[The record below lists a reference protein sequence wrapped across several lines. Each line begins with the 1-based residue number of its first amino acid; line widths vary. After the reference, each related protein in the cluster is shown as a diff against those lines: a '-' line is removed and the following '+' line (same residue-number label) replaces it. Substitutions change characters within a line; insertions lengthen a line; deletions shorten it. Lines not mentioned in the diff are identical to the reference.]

1 MTNNKL
7 QIIFNKGEKMFKT
20 IEQMKKRDERGFTL
34 IELLIVVA
42 IIGILAAI
50 AIPAYLG
57 AQEKARK
64 SNQIKAAESSKADL
78 QHWLN
83 SAMKGAVTGS
93 PGAALIEVDS
103 NWDGTVNSS
112 DMNNTTLF
120 GATDAATGVVAQYII
135 ARTGGAGMN
144 GVETSPWAGMGGNAA
159 GLVLF
164 VQGALTACPTPAAAA
179 GTSQVELSPASPT
192 TIAIRA
198 TDNGPGGGA
207 GPGAGAMLMC
217 TVVSSE

>member
-1 MTNNKL
+1 
-7 QIIFNKGEKMFKT
+7 MFKT
-20 IEQMKKRDERGFTL
+20 IQKMKMREERGFTL

-64 SNQIKAAESSKADL
+64 SNAVKAAESSKADL

-83 SAMKGAVTGS
+83 SALKGAVAGS
-93 PGAALIEVDS
+93 AGAGLIEVDS
-103 NWDGTVNSS
+103 DWNGTINAV
-112 DMNNTTLF
+112 DMTNALLF
-120 GATDAATGVVAQYII
+120 AVGANAATAVVTQYIL

-144 GVETSPWAGMGGNAA
+144 GIETSPWAGMGGNAPA
-159 GLVLF
+159 LALF
-164 VQGALTACPTPAAAA
+164 VQGALVACPNPAAAGPVA
-179 GTSQVELSPASPT
+179 QVQLSPATGT
-192 TIAIRA
+192 TISVQA
-198 TDNGPGGGA
+198 TDNGPGGSLPA
-207 GPGAGAMLMC
+207 NRAMLMC

>member
-1 MTNNKL
+1 
-7 QIIFNKGEKMFKT
+7 MFKT
-20 IEQMKKRDERGFTL
+20 IQKMKERNQRGFTL

-78 QHWLN
+78 QNWLN
-83 SAMKGAVTGS
+83 SALKGAVTGS
-93 PGAALIEVDS
+93 PGAALIEIDS
-103 NWDGTVNSS
+103 NWSGAVTSA
-112 DMNNTTLF
+112 DMTNTALF
-120 GATDAATGVVAQYII
+120 TAGVTSQYIT
-135 ARTGGAGMN
+135 ARTGGSGMN
-144 GVETSPWAGMGGNAA
+144 GVETSPWAGMGLNGG
-159 GLVLF
+159 GLALF
-164 VQGALTACPTPAAAA
+164 VAGALTACPTTPTAL
-179 GTSQVELSPASPT
+179 GTSQIDLSSATGS

-198 TDNGPGGGA
+198 TDNGPGGSG
-207 GPGAGAMLMC
+207 GTKNMLLC

>member
-1 MTNNKL
+1 MYQMFQTL
-7 QIIFNKGEKMFKT
+7 QNMKM
-20 IEQMKKRDERGFTL
+20 RNERGFTL

-64 SNQIKAAESSKADL
+64 SNAIKAAESAEPDL

-83 SAMKGAVTGS
+83 SALKGAVPGS
-93 PGAALIEVDS
+93 PGAALIEVDTDW
-103 NWDGTVNSS
+103 NGTVNAA
-112 DMNNTTLF
+112 DMTNAALY
-120 GATDAATGVVAQYII
+120 GAGPAANSVVTQYIL

-144 GVETSPWAGMGGNAA
+144 GVETSPWAGMGGAAA
-159 GLVLF
+159 GLPLF
-164 VQGALTACPTPAAAA
+164 GPGALVACPNPAAA
-179 GTSQVELSPASPT
+179 GPVPGQVELSPATGT

-198 TDNGPGGGA
+198 TDNGPGGSLPA
-207 GPGAGAMLMC
+207 SAAMLKC
-217 TVVSSE
+217 KVVSSE

>member
-1 MTNNKL
+1 
-7 QIIFNKGEKMFKT
+7 MFKV
-20 IEQMKKRDERGFTL
+20 IEEMKTRDERGFTL

-83 SAMKGAVTGS
+83 SALKGAVTGS

-103 NWDGTVNSS
+103 NWDGTVNAN
-112 DMNNTTLF
+112 DMNNTTLM
-120 GATDAATGVVAQYII
+120 GGTNAATGVVTQYIA

-144 GVETSPWAGMGGNAA
+144 GVETSPWAGMGGNAG
-159 GLVLF
+159 GLILF
-164 VQGALTACPTPAAAA
+164 IQGTLTACPNPAVPL
-179 GTSQVELSPASPT
+179 GTSQIDLSPATAT

-198 TDNGPGGGA
+198 TDNGPGGSG
-207 GPGAGAMLMC
+207 GPGAGSMLMC

>member
-1 MTNNKL
+1 
-7 QIIFNKGEKMFKT
+7 MFKT
-20 IEQMKKRDERGFTL
+20 IQKMKEREDRGFTL

-103 NWDGTVNSS
+103 NWDGTVNAT
-112 DMNNTTLF
+112 DMNNTDLF
-120 GATDAATGVVAQYII
+120 GGVDAATGVVTQYLV
-135 ARTGGAGMN
+135 ARVGGAGMN
-144 GVETSPWAGMGGNAA
+144 GIETSPWAGMGGNAA
-159 GLVLF
+159 GLELF
-164 VQGALTACPTPAAAA
+164 VLGALAACPNPVAPGA
-179 GTSQVELSPASPT
+179 TSQIELSPATAT
-192 TIAIRA
+192 TVSIRA
-198 TDNGPGGGA
+198 TDNGPGGSG
-207 GPGAGAMLMC
+207 GAGAGSMLMC

>member
-1 MTNNKL
+1 MTNNEL
-7 QIIFNKGEKMFKT
+7 QIIFKKGEKMFKT
-20 IEQMKKRDERGFTL
+20 IEQMKKRDKRGFTL

-83 SAMKGAVTGS
+83 SAMKGAVSGS
-93 PGAALIEVDS
+93 PGASLIEVDS
-103 NWDGTVNSS
+103 NWDGTVNTS
-112 DMNNTTLF
+112 DMNNTALF
-120 GATDAATGVVAQYII
+120 GGTDAATGVVTTYID
-135 ARTGGAGMN
+135 ARTGGSGMN
-144 GVETSPWAGMGGNAA
+144 GIETSPWAGMGGNAA
-159 GLVLF
+159 GLILF
-164 VQGALTACPTPAAAA
+164 VQGALGACPTTATAAL
-179 GTSQVELSPASPT
+179 TSQVELSPASPT

-198 TDNGPGGGA
+198 TDNGPGGSG
-207 GPGAGAMLMC
+207 GPGAGSMLMC

>member
-1 MTNNKL
+1 
-7 QIIFNKGEKMFKT
+7 MFKT
-20 IEQMKKRDERGFTL
+20 IQKMKMREERGFTL

-83 SAMKGAVTGS
+83 SALKGAIPGS
-93 PGAALIEVDS
+93 PGALLIEVDTDW
-103 NWDGTVNSS
+103 NGTVNAA
-112 DMNNTTLF
+112 DMNNAALF
-120 GATDAATGVVAQYII
+120 GVGANAATSVATQYIT
-135 ARTGGAGMN
+135 ARTGGLGMN
-144 GVETSPWAGMGGNAA
+144 GAETSPWAGMGGNPG
-159 GLVLF
+159 GLPLF
-164 VQGALTACPTPAAAA
+164 VIGALVSCPNPAAPGA
-179 GTSQVELSPASPT
+179 TSQVELSPASAT

-198 TDNGPGGGA
+198 TDNGPGGAGGA
-207 GPGAGAMLMC
+207 LNMLMC

>member
-1 MTNNKL
+1 
-7 QIIFNKGEKMFKT
+7 MFKA
-20 IEQMKKRDERGFTL
+20 MHNLKERKGFTL

-64 SNQIKAAESSKADL
+64 SNIIKAAESSKSDL

-83 SAMKGAVTGS
+83 SALKGAVANS
-93 PGAALIEVDS
+93 AGAALVEVDS
-103 NWDGTVNSS
+103 DWNGTVNIG
-112 DMNNTTLF
+112 DMNNTVLF
-120 GATDAATGVVAQYII
+120 AAGIGASNAVIAAYVNGRVLS
-135 ARTGGAGMN
+135 GLGMN
-144 GVETSPWAGMGGNAA
+144 GRETSPWAGMGANAA
-159 GLVLF
+159 DLGLFAAGVL
-164 VQGALTACPTPAAAA
+164 AACPAVPTA
-179 GTSQVELSPASPT
+179 GPFSQVQMAPTSNT

-198 TDNGPGGGA
+198 TDNGPGGSDT
-207 GPGAGAMLMC
+207 PNRAMLMC

>member
-1 MTNNKL
+1 MTNNEL
-7 QIIFNKGEKMFKT
+7 QIIFKKGEKMFKT
-20 IEQMKKRDERGFTL
+20 IEQMKKRDKRGFTL

-83 SAMKGAVTGS
+83 SALKGAVTGS
-93 PGAALIEVDS
+93 AGAALVEVDT
-103 NWDGTVNSS
+103 NWDGTVNVS
-112 DMNNTTLF
+112 DENNFDLF
-120 GATDAATGVVAQYII
+120 NGGTAAAEVVDSYIT
-135 ARTGGAGMN
+135 ARTGGSGMN
-144 GVETSPWAGMGGNAA
+144 GIETSPWAGMGGNAA
-159 GLVLF
+159 ALELF
-164 VQGALTACPTPAAAA
+164 VAGVLTGCPNPVAAG
-179 GTSQVELSPASPT
+179 GTSQVELSPSTDT

-198 TDNGPGGGA
+198 TDNGPGGSAGA
-207 GPGAGAMLMC
+207 GNGNMLMC

>member
-1 MTNNKL
+1 MYKAINN
-7 QIIFNKGEKMFKT
+7 I
-20 IEQMKKRDERGFTL
+20 RERKGFTL

-64 SNQIKAAESSKADL
+64 SNQVKAAESSKADL

-83 SAMKGAVTGS
+83 SALKGAVTNS

-103 NWDGTVNSS
+103 NWNGTVNSA
-112 DMNNTTLF
+112 DMTNTTLY
-120 GATDAATGVVAQYII
+120 GATNAATGVVTQYIT

-144 GVETSPWAGMGGNAA
+144 GIETSPWAGMGGNAA
-159 GLVLF
+159 GLRLF
-164 VQGALTACPTPAAAA
+164 VAGTLLACPSPAAA
-179 GTSQVELSPASPT
+179 GTTSQVEFSPATPT
-192 TIAIRA
+192 TIALRA
-198 TDNGPGGGA
+198 TDNGPGGG
-207 GPGAGAMLMC
+207 GGTRNMLMC